1 MRLFARWG
9 QVVSISFKHQPSTSK
24 TTFQEHRT
32 DEQHTTKDNPHQ
44 KGYERASAN
53 RAATYEKLDTFSML
67 MPARIFVTFQ
77 PNTSTARRDV
87 RWEKLLIDRILE
99 YEISQKL

>member
-1 MRLFARWG
+1 
-9 QVVSISFKHQPSTSK
+9 
-24 TTFQEHRT
+24 
-32 DEQHTTKDNPHQ
+32 
-44 KGYERASAN
+44 
-53 RAATYEKLDTFSML
+53 ML